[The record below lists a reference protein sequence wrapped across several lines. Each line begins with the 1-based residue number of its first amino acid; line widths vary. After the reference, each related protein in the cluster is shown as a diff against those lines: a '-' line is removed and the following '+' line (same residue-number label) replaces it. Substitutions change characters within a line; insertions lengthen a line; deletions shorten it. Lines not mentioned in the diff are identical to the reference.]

1 MIRDK
6 IWGRYLK
13 KKTFKKRNTKKTRK
27 LTIVMYRNNSNNN
40 NNNNN
45 NRFWFGLRQNRSQ
58 KEPSLIEQR
67 LNENN

>member
-1 MIRDK
+1 
-6 IWGRYLK
+6 
-13 KKTFKKRNTKKTRK
+13 
-27 LTIVMYRNNSNNN
+27 MYRNNNNNNNNNNYYYNN